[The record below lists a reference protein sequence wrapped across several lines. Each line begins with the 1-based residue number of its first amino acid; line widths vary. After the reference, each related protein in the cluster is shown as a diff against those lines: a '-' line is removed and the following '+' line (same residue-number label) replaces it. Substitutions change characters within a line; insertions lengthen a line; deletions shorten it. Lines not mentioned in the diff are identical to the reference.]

1 MQLSKVGLSN
11 KEIWEEKNFILPN
24 FDLDKIK
31 NKTKENPIWIHFGA
45 GNIFRAFHGN
55 LFQKL
60 LDKNKVDKGLIVVEG
75 YDYEIIEKINKPYDD
90 LSILVTLKSNGEIEK
105 KVIGSIVESLT
116 LDRDNT
122 LDFNRLKQI
131 FINKSLQ
138 VVSFTITEKGYNPY
152 DNKGQVLEY
161 IEVDLKNGPDKT
173 ISYLGKIA
181 SLIYERYKSGML
193 PISMVSMDN
202 CSSNGYKLYEAIKIF
217 ADNWVK
223 NKFVDSEFLNYINNE
238 SLVAF
243 PWTMI
248 DKITPRPDKKI
259 EETLKKD
266 GLENISPIITE
277 KNTYIA
283 SFINAEESEYLVIE
297 DLFPNGRPN
306 GLEELGV
313 IFTDRETVKKA
324 EKMKVCTCLNP
335 LHTTLAVF
343 GCLLGYKL
351 ISEEVKDSILNKLI
365 NNIGYIEGIPVVE
378 DPKILNPKEFL
389 SDVINIRLTNPFIP
403 DTPQRIATDTS
414 QKIAIR
420 FGKTIKEYEKS
431 KSLNVDDLKFIPL
444 VLAGWLRYCMGIDD
458 EGNKFTLSPDPLMDF
473 IKPIISKF
481 KIGKEEL
488 NIEEML
494 SPILSR
500 EDIFGVNLYKNNL
513 SKKIIKYFEEMI
525 ASKGAVYSTLKKYVE
540 SEA

>member
-11 KEIWEEKNFILPN
+11 KDIWEEKKFILPK

-31 NKTKENPIWIHFGA
+31 NNTKENPIWIHFGA

-55 LFQKL
+55 LFQEL
-60 LDKNKVDKGLIVVEG
+60 LDKNKIDKGLIVVEG
-75 YDYEIIEKINKPYDD
+75 YDYEIIDKINKPYDD
-90 LSILVTLKSNGEIEK
+90 LSILVTLKSSGEIEK

-116 LDRDNT
+116 LDRDNA
-122 LDFNRLKQI
+122 LDFNRLKEI

-138 VVSFTITEKGYNPY
+138 VVSFTITEKGYNTF
-152 DNKGQVLEY
+152 DNKGQVLEA
-161 IEVDLKNGPDKT
+161 IKVDLENGPDKAT
-173 ISYLGKIA
+173 SYLGKIA
-181 SLIYERYKSGML
+181 SLIYERYKAGML

-202 CSSNGYKLYEAIKIF
+202 CSSNGDKLYEAIKIF
-217 ADNWVK
+217 ASGWVE
-223 NKFVDSEFLNYINNE
+223 NNLVDSEFLNYINNE
-238 SLVAF
+238 KLVAF

-248 DKITPRPDKKI
+248 DKITPRPDEKI
-259 EETLKKD
+259 EEALKND
-266 GLENISPIITE
+266 GLENISPIITK

-283 SFINAEESEYLVIE
+283 PFINAEESEYLVIE

-351 ISEEVKDSILNKLI
+351 ISEEVKDPILNKLI

-389 SDVINIRLTNPFIP
+389 SDVINVRLTNPFIP

-420 FGKTIKEYEKS
+420 FGKTIKEYENS
-431 KSLNVDDLKFIPL
+431 KSLNVDELKFIPL

-458 EGNKFTLSPDPLMDF
+458 NGNEFTLSPDPLIDF

-481 KIGKEEL
+481 EIGKKEL
-488 NIEEML
+488 NIEEIL
-494 SPILSR
+494 LPILSR
-500 EDIFGVNLYKNNL
+500 EDIFGVDLYKNNL
-513 SKKIIKYFEEMI
+513 SKKIINYFEEMI
-525 ASKGAVYSTLKKYVE
+525 ASKGAVYETLKKYVE
-540 SEA
+540 GEA

>member
-11 KEIWEEKNFILPN
+11 KDIWEEKKFILPK

-31 NKTKENPIWIHFGA
+31 NNTKENPIWIHFGA

-55 LFQKL
+55 LFQGL
-60 LDKNKVDKGLIVVEG
+60 LDKNKIDKGLIVVEG
-75 YDYEIIEKINKPYDD
+75 YDYEIIDKINKPYDD

-116 LDRDNT
+116 LDRDNS
-122 LDFNRLKQI
+122 LDFNRLKEI

-138 VVSFTITEKGYNPY
+138 VVSFTITEKGYNIS
-152 DNKGQVLEY
+152 DNKGQVLEA
-161 IEVDLKNGPDKT
+161 IKVDLENGPDKAK
-173 ISYLGKIA
+173 SYLGKIA
-181 SLIYERYKSGML
+181 SLIYERYKAGML

-217 ADNWVK
+217 ASGWVE
-223 NKFVDSEFLNYINNE
+223 NKLVDSEFLNYINNE
-238 SLVAF
+238 KLVAF

-248 DKITPRPDKKI
+248 DKITPRPDEKI
-259 EETLKKD
+259 EEALKND
-266 GLENISPIITE
+266 GVENISPIITQ

-283 SFINAEESEYLVIE
+283 PFINAEESEYLVIE

-313 IFTDRETVKKA
+313 IFTDREIVKKA

-351 ISEEVKDSILNKLI
+351 ISEEVKDPILNKLI

-378 DPKILNPKEFL
+378 NPKILNPKEFL
-389 SDVINIRLTNPFIP
+389 SDVINVRLTNPFIP

-420 FGKTIKEYEKS
+420 FGKTIKEYENS

-444 VLAGWLRYCMGIDD
+444 VLAGWLRYCIGIDD
-458 EGNKFTLSPDPLMDF
+458 NGNEFDLSPDPLINF
-473 IKPIISKF
+473 IKPIINKF
-481 KIGKEEL
+481 EIGKKEL
-488 NIEEML
+488 NIEEVL

-500 EDIFGVNLYKNNL
+500 EDIFGVDLYKNNL
-513 SKKIIKYFEEMI
+513 SKKIINYFEEMI
-525 ASKGAVYSTLKKYVE
+525 ASKGAVYETLKKYVE
-540 SEA
+540 GEA

>member
-11 KEIWEEKNFILPN
+11 KYIWEEKKFILPK

-31 NKTKENPIWIHFGA
+31 NNTKENPIWIHFGA

-55 LFQKL
+55 LFQGL
-60 LDKNKVDKGLIVVEG
+60 LDKNKIDKGLIVVEG
-75 YDYEIIEKINKPYDD
+75 YDYEIIDKINKPYDD
-90 LSILVTLKSNGEIEK
+90 LSILVTLKSSGEIEK

-116 LDRDNT
+116 LDRDNS
-122 LDFNRLKQI
+122 LDFNRLKEI

-138 VVSFTITEKGYNPY
+138 VVSFTITEKGYNIS
-152 DNKGQVLEY
+152 DNKGQVLEA
-161 IEVDLKNGPDKT
+161 IKVDLENGPDKAK
-173 ISYLGKIA
+173 SYLGKIA
-181 SLIYERYKSGML
+181 SLIYERYKAGML

-217 ADNWVK
+217 ASGWVE
-223 NKFVDSEFLNYINNE
+223 NKLVDSEFLNYINNE
-238 SLVAF
+238 KLVAF

-248 DKITPRPDKKI
+248 DKITPRPDEKI
-259 EETLKKD
+259 EEALKND
-266 GLENISPIITE
+266 GVENISPIITQ

-283 SFINAEESEYLVIE
+283 PFINAEELEYLVIE

-351 ISEEVKDSILNKLI
+351 ISEEVKDPILNKLI

-378 DPKILNPKEFL
+378 NPKILNPKEFL
-389 SDVINIRLTNPFIP
+389 SDVINVRLTNPFIP

-420 FGKTIKEYEKS
+420 FGKTIKEYENS

-444 VLAGWLRYCMGIDD
+444 VLAGWLRYCIGIDD
-458 EGNKFTLSPDPLMDF
+458 NGNEFDLSPDPLINF
-473 IKPIISKF
+473 IKPIINKF
-481 KIGKEEL
+481 EIGKKEL
-488 NIEEML
+488 NIEEVL

-500 EDIFGVNLYKNNL
+500 EDIFGVDLYKNNL
-513 SKKIIKYFEEMI
+513 SKKIINYFEEMI
-525 ASKGAVYSTLKKYVE
+525 ASKGAVYETLKKYVE
-540 SEA
+540 GEA

>member
-11 KEIWEEKNFILPN
+11 KDIWEEKNFILPK

-31 NKTKENPIWIHFGA
+31 NNTKENPIWIHFGA

-55 LFQKL
+55 LFQGL
-60 LDKNKVDKGLIVVEG
+60 LDKNKIDKGLIVVEG
-75 YDYEIIEKINKPYDD
+75 YDYEIIDKINKPYDD

-116 LDRDNT
+116 LDRDNS
-122 LDFNRLKQI
+122 LDFNRLKEI

-138 VVSFTITEKGYNPY
+138 VVSFTITEKGYNIS
-152 DNKGQVLEY
+152 DNKGQVLEA
-161 IEVDLKNGPDKT
+161 IKVDLENGPDKAK
-173 ISYLGKIA
+173 SYLGKIA
-181 SLIYERYKSGML
+181 SLIYERYKAGML

-217 ADNWVK
+217 ASGWVE
-223 NKFVDSEFLNYINNE
+223 NKLVDSEFLNYINNE
-238 SLVAF
+238 KLVAF

-248 DKITPRPDKKI
+248 DKITPRPDEKI
-259 EETLKKD
+259 EEALKND
-266 GLENISPIITE
+266 GVENISPIITQ

-283 SFINAEESEYLVIE
+283 PFINAEESEYLVIE

-351 ISEEVKDSILNKLI
+351 ISEEVKDPILNKLI

-378 DPKILNPKEFL
+378 NPKILNPKEFL
-389 SDVINIRLTNPFIP
+389 SDVINVRLTNPFIP

-420 FGKTIKEYEKS
+420 FGKTIKEYENS

-444 VLAGWLRYCMGIDD
+444 VLAGWLRYCIGIDD
-458 EGNKFTLSPDPLMDF
+458 NGNEFDLSPDPLINF
-473 IKPIISKF
+473 IKPIINKF
-481 KIGKEEL
+481 EIGKKEL
-488 NIEEML
+488 NIEEVL

-500 EDIFGVNLYKNNL
+500 EDIFGVDLYKNNL
-513 SKKIIKYFEEMI
+513 SKKIINYFEEMI
-525 ASKGAVYSTLKKYVE
+525 ASKGAVYETLKKYVE
-540 SEA
+540 GEA

>member
-1 MQLSKVGLSN
+1 MQLNKVGLSN
-11 KEIWEEKNFILPN
+11 REMWEEKNFILPK
-24 FDLDKIK
+24 FDLDEIK
-31 NKTKENPIWIHFGA
+31 NNTKESPTWIHFGA

-55 LFQKL
+55 LFQEL
-60 LDKNKVDKGLIVVEG
+60 LDKNKIDKGLIVVEG
-75 YDYEIIEKINKPYDD
+75 YDYEIIDKINKPYDD
-90 LSILVTLKSNGEIEK
+90 LSILVTLKSSGEIEK

-116 LDRDNT
+116 LDRNNA
-122 LDFNRLKQI
+122 LDFNRLKKI

-138 VVSFTITEKGYNPY
+138 VVSFTITEKGYNTF
-152 DNKGQVLEY
+152 DNKGQVLEA
-161 IEVDLKNGPDKT
+161 IKVDLENGPDKAT
-173 ISYLGKIA
+173 SYLGKIA
-181 SLIYERYKSGML
+181 SLMYERYKSGML

-217 ADNWVK
+217 ASGWVENNLVDN
-223 NKFVDSEFLNYINNE
+223 EFLNYINNE
-238 SLVAF
+238 KLVAF

-248 DKITPRPDKKI
+248 DKITPRPDEKI
-259 EETLKKD
+259 EEALKND
-266 GLENISPIITE
+266 GVENISPIITQ
-277 KNTYIA
+277 KKTYIA
-283 SFINAEESEYLVIE
+283 PFINAEESEYLVIE

-351 ISEEVKDSILNKLI
+351 ISEEVKDPILNKLI

-378 DPKILNPKEFL
+378 NPKILNPKEFL

-420 FGKTIKEYEKS
+420 FGKTIKEYENS

-444 VLAGWLRYCMGIDD
+444 VLAGWLRYCIGIDD
-458 EGNKFTLSPDPLMDF
+458 NGNEFDLSPDPLINF
-473 IKPIISKF
+473 IKPIINKF
-481 KIGKEEL
+481 EIGKKEL
-488 NIEEML
+488 NIEEVL

-500 EDIFGVNLYKNNL
+500 EDIFGVDLYKNNL
-513 SKKIIKYFEEMI
+513 SKKIINYFEEMI
-525 ASKGAVYSTLKKYVE
+525 ASKGAVYETLKKYVE
-540 SEA
+540 GEA

>member
-11 KEIWEEKNFILPN
+11 KDIWEEKKFILPK
-24 FDLDKIK
+24 FDLDEIK
-31 NKTKENPIWIHFGA
+31 NNTKENPIWIHFGA

-55 LFQKL
+55 LFQEL
-60 LDKNKVDKGLIVVEG
+60 LNKNKIDKGLIVVEG
-75 YDYEIIEKINKPYDD
+75 YDYEIIDKINKPYDD
-90 LSILVTLKSNGEIEK
+90 LSILVTLKSSGEIEK

-116 LDRDNT
+116 LDRDNS
-122 LDFNRLKQI
+122 LDFNRLKEI

-138 VVSFTITEKGYNPY
+138 VVSFTITEKGYNTF
-152 DNKGQVLEY
+152 DNKGQVLET
-161 IEVDLKNGPDKT
+161 IKVDLENGPDKAT
-173 ISYLGKIA
+173 SYLGKIA
-181 SLIYERYKSGML
+181 SLIYERYKVGML

-202 CSSNGYKLYEAIKIF
+202 CSSNGYKLYESIKIF
-217 ADNWVK
+217 ASGWVE
-223 NKFVDSEFLNYINNE
+223 NNLVDSEFLNYINNE
-238 SLVAF
+238 KLVAF

-248 DKITPRPDKKI
+248 DKITPRPDEEI
-259 EETLKKD
+259 EEALKND
-266 GLENISPIITE
+266 GLENISPIITK

-283 SFINAEESEYLVIE
+283 PFINAEESEYLVIE

-351 ISEEVKDSILNKLI
+351 ISEEVKDPILNKLI

-389 SDVINIRLTNPFIP
+389 SDVINVRLTNPFIP
-403 DTPQRIATDTS
+403 DTPRRIATDTS

-420 FGKTIKEYEKS
+420 FGKTIKEYENS
-431 KSLNVDDLKFIPL
+431 KSLNVEDLKFIPL
-444 VLAGWLRYCMGIDD
+444 VLSGWLRYCMGIDD
-458 EGNKFTLSPDPLMDF
+458 SGNEFELSPDPLINF
-473 IKPIISKF
+473 IKPIINKF
-481 KIGKEEL
+481 EIGKKEL
-488 NIEEML
+488 NIEEIL
-494 SPILSR
+494 LPILSR
-500 EDIFGVNLYKNNL
+500 KDIFGVDLYKNNL
-513 SKKIIKYFEEMI
+513 SKKIINYFEEMI
-525 ASKGAVYSTLKKYVE
+525 ASKGAVYETLKKYVE
-540 SEA
+540 GEA

>member
-1 MQLSKVGLSN
+1 MELSKKGLCN
-11 KEIWEEKNFILPN
+11 KEIWEEKNFILPK

-31 NKTKENPIWIHFGA
+31 NNTKESPVWIHFGA

-55 LFQKL
+55 LFQEL

-90 LSILVTLKSNGEIEK
+90 LSILVTLKSSGEIEK

-122 LDFNRLKQI
+122 LDFNRLKEI

-138 VVSFTITEKGYNPY
+138 VVSFTITEKGYNTY
-152 DNKGQVLEY
+152 DNKGQVLES
-161 IEVDLKNGPDKT
+161 IKFDLENGPNRSR
-173 ISYLGKIA
+173 SYLGKIA
-181 SLIYERYKSGML
+181 SLVYERYKAGML

-202 CSSNGYKLYEAIKIF
+202 CSSNGYKLYETIKIF
-217 ADNWVK
+217 ASGWVE
-223 NKFVDSEFLNYINNE
+223 NKLVDSEFLDYINNE
-238 SLVAF
+238 KLVAF

-248 DKITPRPDKKI
+248 DKITPRPDEKI
-259 EETLKKD
+259 EEALKND
-266 GLENISPIITE
+266 GIENISAIITQ

-283 SFINAEESEYLVIE
+283 PFINAEESEYLVIE

-306 GLEELGV
+306 GLEELGI
-313 IFTDRETVKKA
+313 IFTDRETVKKS

-343 GCLLGYKL
+343 GCLLGYTL
-351 ISEEVKDSILNKLI
+351 ISEEVKDPILNKLI

-378 DPKILNPKEFL
+378 DPKILNPREFL
-389 SDVINIRLTNPFIP
+389 SDVINVRLTNPFIP

-420 FGKTIKEYEKS
+420 FGKTIKEYENS
-431 KSLNVDDLKFIPL
+431 KSLNVYDLKFIPL
-444 VLAGWLRYCMGIDD
+444 VLSGWLRYCMGIDD
-458 EGNKFTLSPDPLMDF
+458 NGNKFDLSPDPLIDF

-481 KIGKEEL
+481 EIGKKEFD
-488 NIEEML
+488 IEEIL
-494 SPILSR
+494 VPILSR
-500 EDIFGVNLYKNNL
+500 EDIFGVDLYKNNL

-525 ASKGAVYSTLKKYVE
+525 ASKGAVYETLKKYVE
-540 SEA
+540 GEA

>member
-11 KEIWEEKNFILPN
+11 KDIWEEKNFILPK

-31 NKTKENPIWIHFGA
+31 NNTKENPIWIHFGA

-55 LFQKL
+55 LFQGL
-60 LDKNKVDKGLIVVEG
+60 LDKNKIDKGLIVVEG
-75 YDYEIIEKINKPYDD
+75 YDYEIIDKINKPYDD
-90 LSILVTLKSNGEIEK
+90 LSILVTLKSSGEIEK

-116 LDRDNT
+116 LDRDNS
-122 LDFNRLKQI
+122 LDFNRLKEI

-138 VVSFTITEKGYNPY
+138 VVSFTITEKGYNIS
-152 DNKGQVLEY
+152 DNKGQVLEA
-161 IEVDLKNGPDKT
+161 IKVDLENGPDKAK
-173 ISYLGKIA
+173 SYLGKIA
-181 SLIYERYKSGML
+181 SLIYERYKAGML

-217 ADNWVK
+217 ASGWIEN
-223 NKFVDSEFLNYINNE
+223 NLVDSEFLNYINNE
-238 SLVAF
+238 KLVAF

-248 DKITPRPDKKI
+248 DKITPRPDEKI
-259 EETLKKD
+259 EEALKND
-266 GLENISPIITE
+266 GVENISPIITQ

-283 SFINAEESEYLVIE
+283 PFINAEELEYLVIE

-351 ISEEVKDSILNKLI
+351 ISEEVKDPILNKLI

-378 DPKILNPKEFL
+378 NPKILNPKEFL
-389 SDVINIRLTNPFIP
+389 SDVINVRLTNPFIP

-420 FGKTIKEYEKS
+420 FGKTIKEYENS

-444 VLAGWLRYCMGIDD
+444 VLAGWLRYCIGIDD
-458 EGNKFTLSPDPLMDF
+458 NGNEFDLSPDPLINF
-473 IKPIISKF
+473 IKPIINKF
-481 KIGKEEL
+481 EIGKKEL
-488 NIEEML
+488 NIEEVL

-500 EDIFGVNLYKNNL
+500 EDIFGVDLYKNNL
-513 SKKIIKYFEEMI
+513 SKKIINYFEEMI
-525 ASKGAVYSTLKKYVE
+525 ASKGAVYETLKKYVE
-540 SEA
+540 GEA

>member
-11 KEIWEEKNFILPN
+11 KDIWEEKNFILPK

-31 NKTKENPIWIHFGA
+31 NNTKENPIWIHFGA

-55 LFQKL
+55 LFQGL
-60 LDKNKVDKGLIVVEG
+60 LDKNKIDKGLIVVEG

-116 LDRDNT
+116 LDRDNS
-122 LDFNRLKQI
+122 LDFNRLKEI

-138 VVSFTITEKGYNPY
+138 VVSFTITEKGYNTS
-152 DNKGQVLEY
+152 DNKGQVLEA
-161 IEVDLKNGPDKT
+161 IKVDLENGPDKAK
-173 ISYLGKIA
+173 SYLGKIA
-181 SLIYERYKSGML
+181 SLIYERYKAGML

-217 ADNWVK
+217 ASGWVE
-223 NKFVDSEFLNYINNE
+223 NKLVDSEFLNYINNE
-238 SLVAF
+238 KLVAF

-248 DKITPRPDKKI
+248 DKITPRPDEKI
-259 EETLKKD
+259 EEALKND
-266 GLENISPIITE
+266 GVENISPIITQ

-283 SFINAEESEYLVIE
+283 PFINAEESEYLVIE

-351 ISEEVKDSILNKLI
+351 ISEEVKDPILNKLI

-378 DPKILNPKEFL
+378 NPKILNPKEFL

-420 FGKTIKEYEKS
+420 FGKTIKEYENS

-444 VLAGWLRYCMGIDD
+444 VLAGWLRYCIGIDD
-458 EGNKFTLSPDPLMDF
+458 NGNEFDLSPDPLINF
-473 IKPIISKF
+473 IKPIINKF
-481 KIGKEEL
+481 EIGKKEL
-488 NIEEML
+488 NIEEVL

-500 EDIFGVNLYKNNL
+500 EDIFGVDLYKNNL
-513 SKKIIKYFEEMI
+513 SKKIINYFEEMI
-525 ASKGAVYSTLKKYVE
+525 ASKGAVYETLKKYVE
-540 SEA
+540 GEA

>member
-11 KEIWEEKNFILPN
+11 KDIWEEKKFILPKFN
-24 FDLDKIK
+24 LDKIK
-31 NKTKENPIWIHFGA
+31 NNTKENPIWIHFGA

-55 LFQKL
+55 LFQGL
-60 LDKNKVDKGLIVVEG
+60 LDKNKIDKGLIVVEG
-75 YDYEIIEKINKPYDD
+75 YDYEIIDKINKPYDD
-90 LSILVTLKSNGEIEK
+90 LSILVTLKSSGEIEK

-116 LDRDNT
+116 LDRDNS
-122 LDFNRLKQI
+122 LDFNRLKEI

-138 VVSFTITEKGYNPY
+138 VVSFTITEKGYNIS
-152 DNKGQVLEY
+152 DNKGQVLEA
-161 IEVDLKNGPDKT
+161 IKVDLENGPDKAK
-173 ISYLGKIA
+173 SYLGKIA
-181 SLIYERYKSGML
+181 SLIYERYKAGML

-217 ADNWVK
+217 ASGWVE
-223 NKFVDSEFLNYINNE
+223 NKLVDSEFLNYINNE
-238 SLVAF
+238 KLVAF

-248 DKITPRPDKKI
+248 DKITPRPDEKI
-259 EETLKKD
+259 EEALKND
-266 GLENISPIITE
+266 GVENISPIITQ

-283 SFINAEESEYLVIE
+283 PFINAEELEYLVIE

-351 ISEEVKDSILNKLI
+351 ISEEVKDPILNKLI

-378 DPKILNPKEFL
+378 NPKILNPKEFL
-389 SDVINIRLTNPFIP
+389 SDVINVRLTNPFIP

-420 FGKTIKEYEKS
+420 FGKTIKEYENS

-444 VLAGWLRYCMGIDD
+444 VLAGWLRYCIGIDD
-458 EGNKFTLSPDPLMDF
+458 NGNEFDLSPDPLINF
-473 IKPIISKF
+473 IKPIINKF
-481 KIGKEEL
+481 EIGKKEL
-488 NIEEML
+488 NIEEVL

-500 EDIFGVNLYKNNL
+500 EDIFGVDLYKNNL
-513 SKKIIKYFEEMI
+513 SKKIINYFEEMI
-525 ASKGAVYSTLKKYVE
+525 ASKGAVYETLKKYVE
-540 SEA
+540 GEA

>member
-11 KEIWEEKNFILPN
+11 KDIWEEKKFILPK
-24 FDLDKIK
+24 FDLDEIK
-31 NKTKENPIWIHFGA
+31 NNTKENPIWIHFGA

-55 LFQKL
+55 LFQEL
-60 LDKNKVDKGLIVVEG
+60 LNKNKIDKGLIVVEG
-75 YDYEIIEKINKPYDD
+75 YDYEIIDKINKPYDD

-116 LDRDNT
+116 LDRDNS
-122 LDFNRLKQI
+122 LDFNRLKEI

-138 VVSFTITEKGYNPY
+138 VVSFTITEKGYNIS
-152 DNKGQVLEY
+152 DNKGQVLEA
-161 IEVDLKNGPDKT
+161 IKVDLENGPDKAK
-173 ISYLGKIA
+173 SYLGKIA
-181 SLIYERYKSGML
+181 SLIYERYKAGML

-217 ADNWVK
+217 ASGWIENSL
-223 NKFVDSEFLNYINNE
+223 VDSEFLNYINNE
-238 SLVAF
+238 KLVAF

-248 DKITPRPDKKI
+248 DKITPRPDEKI
-259 EETLKKD
+259 EEALKND
-266 GLENISPIITE
+266 GVENISPIITQ

-283 SFINAEESEYLVIE
+283 PFINAEESEYLVIE

-351 ISEEVKDSILNKLI
+351 ISEEVKDPILNKLI

-378 DPKILNPKEFL
+378 NPKILNPKEFL

-420 FGKTIKEYEKS
+420 FGKTIKEYENS

-444 VLAGWLRYCMGIDD
+444 VLAGWLRYCIGIDD
-458 EGNKFTLSPDPLMDF
+458 NGNEFDLSPDPLINF
-473 IKPIISKF
+473 IKPIINKF
-481 KIGKEEL
+481 EIGKKEL
-488 NIEEML
+488 NIEEVL

-500 EDIFGVNLYKNNL
+500 EDIFGVDLYKNNL
-513 SKKIIKYFEEMI
+513 SKKIINYFEEMI
-525 ASKGAVYSTLKKYVE
+525 ASKGAVYETLKKYVE
-540 SEA
+540 GEA

>member
-11 KEIWEEKNFILPN
+11 KDIWEEKKFILPK

-31 NKTKENPIWIHFGA
+31 NNTKENPVWIHFGA

-55 LFQKL
+55 LFQEL
-60 LDKNKVDKGLIVVEG
+60 LDKNKIDKGLIVVEG
-75 YDYEIIEKINKPYDD
+75 YDYEIIDKINKPYDD
-90 LSILVTLKSNGEIEK
+90 LSILVTLKSSGEIEK

-116 LDRDNT
+116 LDRDNA
-122 LDFNRLKQI
+122 LDFNRLKEI

-138 VVSFTITEKGYNPY
+138 VVSFTITEKGYNTF
-152 DNKGQVLEY
+152 DNKGQVLEA
-161 IEVDLKNGPDKT
+161 IKVDLENGPDKAT
-173 ISYLGKIA
+173 SYLGKIA
-181 SLIYERYKSGML
+181 SLIYERYKAGML

-202 CSSNGYKLYEAIKIF
+202 CSSNGDKLYESIKIF
-217 ADNWVK
+217 ASGWVE
-223 NKFVDSEFLNYINNE
+223 NNLVDSEFLNYINNE
-238 SLVAF
+238 KLIAF

-248 DKITPRPDKKI
+248 DKITPRPDEKI
-259 EETLKKD
+259 EEALKND
-266 GLENISPIITE
+266 GLENISPIITK

-283 SFINAEESEYLVIE
+283 PFINAEESEYLVIE

-351 ISEEVKDSILNKLI
+351 ISEEVKDPILNKLI

-389 SDVINIRLTNPFIP
+389 SDVINVRLTNPFIP

-420 FGKTIKEYEKS
+420 FGKTIKEYENS
-431 KSLNVDDLKFIPL
+431 KSLNVDNLKFIPL

-458 EGNKFTLSPDPLMDF
+458 NGNEFDLSPDPLVNF
-473 IKPIISKF
+473 IKPIINNF
-481 KIGKEEL
+481 EIGKKEL

-494 SPILSR
+494 LPILSR
-500 EDIFGVNLYKNNL
+500 EDIFGVDLYKNNL

-525 ASKGAVYSTLKKYVE
+525 TSKGAVYKTLKKYVE
-540 SEA
+540 GEA